1 MSGYDFA
8 AIRAS
13 LAGGPGW
20 SQSEWLARS
29 YADPRG
35 FLDALWTYCADQ
47 SRLPPKA
54 HPTDG
59 VDFYHD
65 LVLRHAVAMP
75 KSPALREY
83 DPASGWEVLT
93 YGALHERSSA
103 LLTRW
108 RDAGVGVNAGER
120 LALVYPSGAE
130 LLIALVTALRVG
142 ARVMILPPQG
152 AHFVTRRL
160 RSFRP
165 SRIATARRYLPL
177 LRTALAPELAGRVLP
192 DSGPLHRLP
201 ASARPDSYTYRP
213 DEPAL
218 VLCSPLGD
226 TPADAVDLSSR
237 ETMLVP
243 LRDAAVILGLGPGV
257 HFLPGFA
264 HAVQHQPALF
274 LCCLIVGATYV
285 HLPADHADQ
294 LVSSPLAFPV
304 HVLGLSPKLRD
315 ELSASPRRELPDV
328 RLWVTD
334 LFSAQRGSAWADFA
348 RKSTLGAARIPGLVM
363 HSSAAAGGALM
374 ISARLTE
381 IPAGSIALWPV
392 PGCAFRLEDPGRPG
406 EATLASSG
414 AFRPLHT
421 IRTGDAD
428 LLLSAGEPSG
438 YRFVG
443 TTKPRRQLRTYPI
456 EEIYAALAELEEYEG
471 LDRPPIRGTT
481 IVAGRGDGDGRFTL
495 LVFTGPS
502 RSLASPAAEADSEG
516 TQQRLRE
523 RITQH
528 LASRIGEE
536 FLPDR
541 IELCPVMPRLVQ
553 GAIDHAWYAAQHA
566 SGSLRRC
573 AEQRVFQLIQQLRL
587 ALTEQVLPRG
597 MR

>member
-13 LAGGPGW
+13 LAGGPDW

-35 FLDALWTYCADQ
+35 FLDALWSYCADQ
-47 SRLPPKA
+47 ARLPPKA

-83 DPASGWEVLT
+83 DPASGWDALT

-103 LLTRW
+103 LLDKW
-108 RDAGVGVNAGER
+108 RDAGVAEGER
-120 LALVYPSGAE
+120 IALVYPSGAE
-130 LLIALVTALRVG
+130 LLIALLTALRAG
-142 ARVMILPPQG
+142 ARALILPPQG

-160 RSFRP
+160 RLFRP

-192 DSGPLHRLP
+192 ESGPLHRLS
-201 ASARPDSYTYRP
+201 ASARPDSYTYKP

-218 VLCSPLGD
+218 SLCTPLGD
-226 TPADAVDLSSR
+226 SPADAVDLSSR
-237 ETMLVP
+237 DALLAP
-243 LRDAAVILGLGPGV
+243 LRDAALLLGLGPGV

-274 LCCLIVGATYV
+274 FCCLVVGATYV
-285 HLPADHADQ
+285 HLPAEHADK
-294 LVSSPLAFPV
+294 LVSSPPAFPV
-304 HVLGLSPKLRD
+304 HVLGLGPRLRD
-315 ELSASPRRELPDV
+315 ELTASPRRELPDV

-334 LFSAQRGSAWADFA
+334 LFSAQRGSAWTDFA
-348 RKSTLGAARIPGLVM
+348 RKSTLGAGRIPGLVM
-363 HSSAAAGGALM
+363 HSSAAAGGALL
-374 ISARLTE
+374 ISARLTD
-381 IPAGSIALWPV
+381 PPTRSIALWPA

-406 EATLASSG
+406 AATLATSG
-414 AFRPLHT
+414 LFRPLHT
-421 IRTGDAD
+421 SRTGDAD
-428 LLLSAGEPSG
+428 LLLSAGAPPG

-443 TTKPRRQLRTYPI
+443 TTKPRRQLRTYPT
-456 EEIYAALAELEEYEG
+456 EEIYAALAELEEPEG
-471 LDRPPIRGTT
+471 IDRPLIRGATL
-481 IVAGRGDGDGRFTL
+481 VAGRGDGDGRFTL

-502 RSLASPAAEADSEG
+502 QSAASPAAARDIEPLRH
-516 TQQRLRE
+516 RLRE

-528 LASRIGEE
+528 LASRLGEE
-536 FLPDR
+536 FVPDR

-566 SGSLRRC
+566 SGGLRRC
-573 AEQRVFQLIQQLRL
+573 AEERVFQLLQQLRL
-587 ALTEQVLPRG
+587 ILTEQGLPRG
-597 MR
+597 IR